1 MKFGGPSTTQNK
13 MKHRNYIRSISI
25 VVVLLVFSGY
35 TASAKDRTGTLPNI
49 VYILADD
56 MGYGDVSALNPES
69 KIQTPSIDRLASEGM
84 NFTDA
89 HSGSSVCTPTRYGIL
104 TGRYCWRTRLKRAV
118 LWNYDNSL
126 MKPSQ
131 LNVASYLK
139 ENGYNTGMVGK
150 WHLGLDWAS
159 QSKPGEI
166 TEDEAD
172 VDFAKPFKNGPVDM
186 GFDYFFGINASL
198 DMPPYIFL
206 KNDKAVSIPTVA
218 KKTFG
223 RRIGLADKDL
233 EPEHFLPAFTQ
244 EAVSYIKAQDKNQPF
259 FLYFSLNAPH
269 TPIAPSKPF
278 QGKSKLEGKLG
289 KYADFCIEVDDT
301 VGQVL
306 AALEERGL
314 SDNTLVIF
322 TADNGCAYY
331 IGVKQFEEEGHFP
344 SANYRGYKG
353 GTFDGGHRVPFLV
366 RWPATIKP
374 RTQNDQTICLT
385 DLLATCAAIVAEPL
399 PRNAGEDSLSFLPA
413 LRGEAIDTSMRQG
426 VVHHD
431 FGGNFAIRKGKW
443 KLLTKATSGLG
454 HPYKSDLTPQLYDMQ
469 GDPGETTNVASQH
482 PEGVKALTALLEQ
495 YKREKRSV
503 RRR

>member
-1 MKFGGPSTTQNK
+1 MNK
-13 MKHRNYIRSISI
+13 MKWFMMAA
-25 VVVLLVFSGY
+25 LLAGV
-35 TASAKDRTGTLPNI
+35 AEAKPSTGGAQCAPNI

-56 MGYGDVSALNPES
+56 MGYGDVSVLNPES
-69 KIQTPSIDRLASEGM
+69 KIQTPNIDRLANEGM
-84 NFTDA
+84 YFSDA
-89 HSGSSVCTPTRYGIL
+89 HAGSSVCTPTRYGIL
-104 TGRYCWRTRLKRAV
+104 TGRYCWRTRLKQKV

-126 MKPSQ
+126 MTPSR

-139 ENGYNTGMVGK
+139 QQGYHTAMIGK
-150 WHLGLDWAS
+150 WHLGMDWAS
-159 QSKPGEI
+159 QSRPGEI
-166 TEDEAD
+166 TNKEAD
-172 VDFAKPFKNGPVDM
+172 VDFSKPFKNGPADM

-206 KNDKAVSIPTVA
+206 KNDRVVSTPTV
-218 KKTFG
+218 KKNTFG
-223 RRIGLADKDL
+223 RSGLADQEL

-244 EAVSYIKAQDKNQPF
+244 EAVSYIKTQDKKRPF

-289 KYADFCIEVDDT
+289 KYADFCMEVDDT

-331 IGVKQFEEEGHFP
+331 IGVQQFEEEGHFP

-374 RTQNDQTICLT
+374 QTQNHQTICLT
-385 DLLATCAAIVAEPL
+385 DLLASCAAIVAEPL
-399 PRNAGEDSLSFLPA
+399 PKNAAEDSLSFLPA
-413 LRGEAIDTSMRQG
+413 LRGQAIDTSMRQG

-431 FGGNFAIRKGKW
+431 FGGNFAIRKGNW
-443 KLLTKATSGLG
+443 KLLTKATSGLR
-454 HPYKSDLTPQLYDMQ
+454 HPYKSDVTPQLYDMQ

-482 PEGVKALTALLEQ
+482 PEVVTALTALLEQ

-503 RRR
+503 WRR

>member
-1 MKFGGPSTTQNK
+1 MNQPNFVRI
-13 MKHRNYIRSISI
+13 MSIA
-25 VVVLLVFSGY
+25 VALLALSRH
-35 TASAKDRTGTLPNI
+35 TAIAKDATATLPNI

-56 MGYGDVSALNPES
+56 MGYGDVSALNPAS
-69 KIQTPSIDRLASEGM
+69 MIQTPNIDRLAHEGM
-84 NFTDA
+84 SFTDA

-126 MKPSQ
+126 MTSSRP
-131 LNVASYLK
+131 NVASYLK
-139 ENGYNTGMVGK
+139 EHGYNTGMVGK

-159 QSKPGEI
+159 TSKPGEV
-166 TEDEAD
+166 TDNEGD
-172 VDFAKPFKNGPVDM
+172 VDFSKPFKNGPVDM
-186 GFDYFFGINASL
+186 GFDYFYGINASL

-206 KNDKAVSIPTVA
+206 KNDKAVSIPTVP

-244 EAVSYIKAQDKNQPF
+244 EAVSYIQAQDKNRPF

-278 QGKSKLEGKLG
+278 QGKSKLKGRLG
-289 KYADFCIEVDDT
+289 KYADFCMEVDDA

-314 SDNTLVIF
+314 SENTLVIF

-331 IGVKQFEEEGHFP
+331 IGVKEFEPEGHFP
-344 SANYRGYKG
+344 SAHYRGYKG

-366 RWPATIKP
+366 RWPATIKAK
-374 RTQNDQTICLT
+374 TKNDQTISLT
-385 DLLATCAAIVAEPL
+385 DLLATCAAIVGEPL

-413 LRGEAIDTSMRQG
+413 LRGDAIDTSMRQG
-426 VVHHD
+426 LVHYY

-443 KLLTKATSGLG
+443 KLLAKATSGLG
-454 HPYKSDLTPQLYDMQ
+454 HPYKSDGMPHLYDMR
-469 GDPGETTNVASQH
+469 GDPGETKNLASQH
-482 PEGVKALTALLEQ
+482 PEVVKELTVLLAQ
-495 YKREKRSV
+495 YKRERRSV
-503 RRR
+503 RRK